1 MSPILYLLVLRGS
14 LASAAFWYTF
24 NLIGIAR
31 WMRSTTIIAPIVI
44 LTAFLIGL
52 IITTRLDSEKRRFVL
67 RCCDILSGFILAT
80 ATIHAGIDRILTF
93 GAIVALPFILGAVL
107 AMATLL
113 AWYNIDG
120 PHLRAGRR
128 PARTSSMQAS
138 AFILIALLLMQPG
151 AGAMFG
157 LSASPPDPAPGPWQ
171 ETATDQGMVMNSF
184 EVMET
189 KPFHPFMAD
198 DAIESKWRVYVA
210 YSTAFPTTTPRGVA
224 IFMHAHTGQEIEIFY
239 TELLEGLAS
248 QGLIVLAPQ
257 YVTEWNDAL
266 APETEADAIRGGTSD
281 PRHAVNIDFGVTHAR
296 EAFAALMSPDS
307 ELGRSVRADLGE
319 QLVIDPTS
327 LWIGGHSF
335 GGGAAIHIAA
345 EMTADGHGADALVI
359 DVLVPFGI
367 SDAVGISPDLSH
379 LPDHTIAHVIEH
391 DADNI
396 VNGCDGRWMAHRL
409 STRDNNT
416 GTRISGVLH
425 LLTRSD
431 FHGFPRLLATHYLP
445 VDMLHDALA
454 ELTIHD
460 RISAQA
466 AFVQGTASGTGEL
479 ETIRA
484 HLTDENGTLSDL
496 GTWSDGTPVIPVLI
510 EEDPVS
516 SRDCAEIRPPS

>member
-1 MSPILYLLVLRGS
+1 
-14 LASAAFWYTF
+14 
-24 NLIGIAR
+24 
-31 WMRSTTIIAPIVI
+31 MRSTTIIAPIVI
-44 LTAFLIGL
+44 LAAFLIGL
-52 IITTRLDSEKRRFVL
+52 VTTTRLGSDKRRHITRV
-67 RCCDILSGFILAT
+67 CDVLSGFILAT
-80 ATIHAGIDRILTF
+80 ATIHIGIDRTLTF
-93 GAIVALPFILGAVL
+93 GAIVAFPFILGAVL

-113 AWYNIDG
+113 AWYNVDG
-120 PHLRAGRR
+120 PHLRSGQR
-128 PARTSSMQAS
+128 PDRTSSMYTS
-138 AFILIALLLMQPG
+138 AFILVALLLMQPG

-157 LSASPPDPAPGPWQ
+157 LSASPPEPAPGPWQ
-171 ETATDQGMVMNSF
+171 ETAIDEGMVMNSF

-189 KPFHPFMAD
+189 KSFHSYMSD
-198 DAIESKWRVYVA
+198 EAIESKWRVYA
-210 YSTAFPTTTPRGVA
+210 TYSTALPDTTPRGVA
-224 IFMHAHTGQEIEIFY
+224 IFMHAHTGQEIEMFY
-239 TELLEGLAS
+239 TDLLKVLAG

-266 APETEADAIRGGTSD
+266 APENEPDAIRGGTSD

-319 QLVIDPTS
+319 QVVIDPAS

-335 GGGAAIHIAA
+335 GGGVAIHIAA
-345 EMTADGHGADALVI
+345 EMTADGYGADALVI

-367 SDAVGISPDLSH
+367 SDAVGVSPDLSH

-396 VNGCDGRWMAHRL
+396 VNGCDGRWLAHRL
-409 STRDNNT
+409 STKDNDT
-416 GTRISGVLH
+416 GSQIPGVLH
-425 LLTRSD
+425 LLVRSD

-454 ELTIHD
+454 DLTIHD

-466 AFVQGTASGTGEL
+466 ALIQGTASGTGDL
-479 ETIRA
+479 EVIRA
-484 HLTDENGTLSDL
+484 HLTNQNGTLSDL

-510 EEDPVS
+510 EHDPVS
-516 SRDCAEIRPPS
+516 SKGCVEIRPPG